1 MIVVVLASAVF
12 ALGLYVVLARRDLV
26 AMLAGVELMLGAA
39 NVLLVALASIT
50 GAFTALVE
58 SAGALVIVLAA
69 AETAVGLALV
79 IAAVRRSGR
88 SQTDE
93 FTEVSG

>member
-1 MIVVVLASAVF
+1 VVVLASAVF
-12 ALGLYVVLARRDLV
+12 SVGLYVVLVRRDLV
-26 AMLAGVELMLGAA
+26 AILAGVELMLGAA
-39 NVLLVALASIT
+39 NVLLVALASVA
-50 GAFTALVE
+50 GSFTALVE

-69 AETAVGLALV
+69 AEAAVGLALV

-88 SQTDE
+88 SRTDE

>member
-1 MIVVVLASAVF
+1 MVVLASAVF
-12 ALGLYVVLARRDLV
+12 SVGLYVVLVRRDLV
-26 AMLAGVELMLGAA
+26 AILAGVELMLGAA
-39 NVLLVALASIT
+39 NVFLVALASVA
-50 GAFTALVE
+50 GSFTALVE

-69 AETAVGLALV
+69 AEAAVGLALV

-88 SQTDE
+88 SRTDE

>member
-1 MIVVVLASAVF
+1 MVVLASAVF
-12 ALGLYVVLARRDLV
+12 SVGLYVVLVRRDLV
-26 AMLAGVELMLGAA
+26 AILAGVELMLGAA
-39 NVLLVALASIT
+39 NVLLVALASVA
-50 GAFTALVE
+50 GSFTALVE

-69 AETAVGLALV
+69 AEAAVGLALV

-88 SQTDE
+88 SRTDE

>member
-12 ALGLYVVLARRDLV
+12 SVGLYVVLVRRDLV
-26 AMLAGVELMLGAA
+26 AILAGVELMLGAA
-39 NVLLVALASIT
+39 NVLLVALASVA
-50 GAFTALVE
+50 GSFTALVE

-69 AETAVGLALV
+69 AEAAVGLALV

-88 SQTDE
+88 SRTDE